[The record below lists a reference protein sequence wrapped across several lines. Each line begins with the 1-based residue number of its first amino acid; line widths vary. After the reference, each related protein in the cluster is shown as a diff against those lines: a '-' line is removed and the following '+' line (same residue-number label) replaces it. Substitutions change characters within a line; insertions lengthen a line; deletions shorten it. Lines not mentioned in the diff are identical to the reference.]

1 MFTLTSEFET
11 ECDWFLYF
19 IESTMNLQ
27 EFIDMSQGE
36 GEGQVMDYKTFIKSF
51 TSTEWLDVVI
61 ITTPVKYYWMI
72 LLCPQNFVFFMLYSS
87 EERKWYACLITILV
101 WCLLMQKRQRA
112 FRKGCIKFK
121 RASASMQWYPIFV
134 QKESQF
140 CRFKNYC

>member
-1 MFTLTSEFET
+1 MFTLTSDFET
-11 ECDWFLYF
+11 ECDRFLYF

-87 EERKWYACLITILV
+87 EYRKWYACLITILV
-101 WCLLMQKRQRA
+101 WCLLMQKDNERSVRVA
-112 FRKGCIKFK
+112 
-121 RASASMQWYPIFV
+121 
-134 QKESQF
+134 
-140 CRFKNYC
+140 

>member
-1 MFTLTSEFET
+1 MFTLTSDFET
-11 ECDWFLYF
+11 ECDWFFYF

-72 LLCPQNFVFFMLYSS
+72 LLCPQNCVLHVV
-87 EERKWYACLITILV
+87 LIRV
-101 WCLLMQKRQRA
+101 QKVVCLLNYHFSVMFVNAKRQRA